1 MKWLFCLPARW
12 PPPFNHFMID
22 KPGWLV
28 MVVWPPAQEQNKLTS
43 FHFHPTNS
51 NKDIQSLFFSSRAA
65 GRATQLKRSSWMNKA
80 ECWGA
85 RGAAAHNP
93 AIEEERERKQIQ
105 FNKCRN
111 CFVEWIVCLSINE
124 EEKKRKEKEKLPQ
137 AITKSNWA
145 EWTNKEMKW
154 IYLWMKRT
162 AGWPAKSSSAP
173 QTTTNSHQFH

>member
-1 MKWLFCLPARW
+1 
-12 PPPFNHFMID
+12 
-22 KPGWLV
+22 
-28 MVVWPPAQEQNKLTS
+28 
-43 FHFHPTNS
+43 
-51 NKDIQSLFFSSRAA
+51 
-65 GRATQLKRSSWMNKA
+65 MNKA

-137 AITKSNWA
+137 AITKSN
-145 EWTNKEMKW
+145 
-154 IYLWMKRT
+154 
-162 AGWPAKSSSAP
+162 
-173 QTTTNSHQFH
+173 